1 MYDYV
6 QRGAV
11 SELEMRGL
19 CIDAISSV
27 PYICQLLIECKD
39 GSCIIIEAINIVTTP
54 DAIKQVQKHF
64 EKMMVM

>member
-1 MYDYV
+1 
-6 QRGAV
+6 
-11 SELEMRGL
+11 MRGL

-39 GSCIIIEAINIVTTP
+39 GSCIIIEAIDIVTTP